1 MFTISAM
8 KGDLE
13 DKHAELVIQAA
24 KPLYLHQFGQFRW
37 IPKHTNKGSLQS
49 AMYKLQDKFA
59 WAQLHIVKLK
69 DRPSLPC
76 KTVTYGISWKESK
89 THEKKKWRKQKCT
102 KTLRTYKWLVSYN
115 NQAKKY
121 RTLQCRCIV
130 GQQYGLSNKHF
141 FTITF
146 SSKISSK
153 LSPLDNGAKK
163 QKHVCT
169 GPVETVQLW
178 MHPYFSEGKRCILW
192 SHPAHRSEAY
202 A

>member
-13 DKHAELVIQAA
+13 DIHAELVIQAA

-89 THEKKKWRKQKCT
+89 THEKKKMKKTKVHENAENVQMTRLLQQSSQK
-102 KTLRTYKWLVSYN
+102 V
-115 NQAKKY
+115 
-121 RTLQCRCIV
+121 
-130 GQQYGLSNKHF
+130 
-141 FTITF
+141 
-146 SSKISSK
+146 
-153 LSPLDNGAKK
+153 
-163 QKHVCT
+163 
-169 GPVETVQLW
+169 
-178 MHPYFSEGKRCILW
+178 
-192 SHPAHRSEAY
+192 SHPAMPLYCRTAVRIIK
-202 A
+202 

>member
-76 KTVTYGISWKESK
+76 KTVTYGISWKSLK
-89 THEKKKWRKQKCT
+89 HMRKKNEENKSARKRWE
-102 KTLRTYKWLVSYN
+102 RTNDSSL
-115 NQAKKY
+115 
-121 RTLQCRCIV
+121 T
-130 GQQYGLSNKHF
+130 
-141 FTITF
+141 TIKPK
-146 SSKISSK
+146 SIAPCNAVV
-153 LSPLDNGAKK
+153 L
-163 QKHVCT
+163 
-169 GPVETVQLW
+169 
-178 MHPYFSEGKRCILW
+178 
-192 SHPAHRSEAY
+192 
-202 A
+202 